1 MMIVIG
7 RQNLTL
13 KDEIDRTPYPG
24 WTMNRYHHPTPMR
37 RWGEVREFSRGPLL
51 TLSGHGPRRPLGAQR
66 RAIRRLFG

>member
-37 RWGEVREFSRGPLL
+37 RWGEVREFSRGV
-51 TLSGHGPRRPLGAQR
+51 R
-66 RAIRRLFG
+66 F